1 MAITAQDHARISAA
15 IRTAEARTSGEIVCV
30 LARASSEY
38 AAAPLL
44 WASLTA
50 LLAPWPLLLAT
61 DWSVRSLFAAQ
72 IVIYVAALVLFSS
85 RALRLA
91 LTPRATRRAFAH
103 RAASEQFMARRISH
117 TSGRM
122 GVLIF
127 VSLAEHYAR
136 IIADEGIAAK
146 VDQQEWRDAI
156 DALTAQ
162 MGKGHVAE
170 GFVAAIEA
178 CAEVL
183 ARHAP
188 PGDHPRE
195 ELPDKLYLM

>member
-1 MAITAQDHARISAA
+1 MKITAQDQARISAA
-15 IRTAEARTSGEIVCV
+15 IRAAEARTSGEIVCV

-50 LLAPWPLLLAT
+50 LLAPWPLMLT
-61 DWSVRSLFAAQ
+61 QWPVRSLFAAQ
-72 IVIYVAALVLFSS
+72 IVIYIAALLLFSS
-85 RALRLA
+85 PRLRLM
-91 LTPRATRRAFAH
+91 LTPRLARRACAH
-103 RAASEQFMARRISH
+103 RAASEQFLARRISH
-117 TSGRM
+117 TSERT

-146 VDQQEWRDAI
+146 VNPDEWRGAI
-156 DALTAQ
+156 AALTAR
-162 MGKGHVAE
+162 MGEGEVAE
-170 GFVAAIEA
+170 GFLAAIAA
-178 CAEVL
+178 CADVL

-188 PGDHPRE
+188 PGERPRE
-195 ELPDKLYLM
+195 ELPDRLYLM

>member
-1 MAITAQDHARISAA
+1 MTITAQDHARISAA
-15 IRTAEARTSGEIVCV
+15 IRAVEARSSGELVCV

-38 AAAPLL
+38 VAAPLL
-44 WASLTA
+44 WATLTA
-50 LLAPWPLLLAT
+50 LLAPWPLILFTA
-61 DWSVRSLFAAQ
+61 WPVRSLFAAQ
-72 IVIYVAALVLFSS
+72 IVIFIVALVLFSS
-85 RALRLA
+85 RRLRVA

-103 RAASEQFMARRISH
+103 RAASEQFLTRRVSH
-117 TSGRM
+117 TSGRT

-146 VDQQEWRDAI
+146 VDQKEWQGAI

-162 MGKGHVAE
+162 MREGHVAE
-170 GFVAAIEA
+170 GFLAAIGA
-178 CAEVL
+178 CGEVL

-188 PGDHPRE
+188 PGAQQQA
-195 ELPDKLYLM
+195 ELPDRLYLI